1 MIRSAFSL
9 QKIWLASVAVLF
21 FTSLQAQ
28 TTPPQRVL
36 FVGNSYT
43 YFWNLPQQVQAM
55 AQESDLTLQTQQST
69 IGGANWG
76 QHWRSERELN
86 SVALIKEG
94 PFDAIVLQNHSMRTL
109 EAPDSV
115 MHYGQLFSE
124 LVKAQDAQVYI
135 YVTWSRRWDPYM
147 QATITQVYSD
157 LAAQTGATLV
167 PVGPAWERALLLR
180 PELSL
185 YDPDGSHP
193 SPIGAYLSA
202 CVFYIAFTGQSPV
215 GLPHRL
221 QSLDQDGEKLYL
233 NILTP
238 GDALFCQKVAE
249 EIWSAYKK
257 Q

>member
-1 MIRSAFSL
+1 MIRSAFWL
-9 QKIWLASVAVLF
+9 QKIWLACVAVLF

-28 TTPPQRVL
+28 PSPPQRVL

-76 QHWRSERELN
+76 QHWRSDRELQ
-86 SVALIKEG
+86 SIPLIKEG
-94 PFDAIVLQNHSMRTL
+94 NFDAVILQNHSKRTL

-115 MHYGQLFSE
+115 MYYGQLFSE
-124 LVKAQDAQVYI
+124 LVKEHDGQVYI
-135 YVTWSRRWDPYM
+135 YVTWSRQWDPYM
-147 QATITQVYSD
+147 QATITQVYTD
-157 LAAQTGATLV
+157 LAKQVGATLV
-167 PVGPAWERALLLR
+167 PVGPAWERALSLR
-180 PELSL
+180 PDLPL

-193 SPIGAYLSA
+193 SPLGAYLSA
-202 CVFYIAFTGQSPV
+202 CVFYGVLTGESPV

-233 NILTP
+233 NIQTAS
-238 GDALFCQKVAE
+238 DALFCQKVAAD
-249 EIWSAYKK
+249 ILSTFSK
-257 Q
+257 